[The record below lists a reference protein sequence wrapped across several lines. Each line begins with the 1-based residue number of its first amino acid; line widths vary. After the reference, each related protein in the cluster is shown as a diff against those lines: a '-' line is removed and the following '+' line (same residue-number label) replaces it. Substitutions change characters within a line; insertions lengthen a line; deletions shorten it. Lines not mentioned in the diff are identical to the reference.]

1 MKAAQ
6 PAVCVLCACVDVVF
20 HRARR
25 ASLKASLCAV
35 FGAALCAPP
44 DTAHQPERTFQRI
57 LNSFEPFAFS
67 KEIFFVTPP
76 PESHRTAA
84 SAVPSSSASLSAC
97 AVPDVSAIPYLERGS
112 RAYWRASI
120 ALLFAGYATFS
131 LLYCVQPLLPSFSA
145 TFNVTPAQSSLSLS
159 LTTAALAL
167 AVFVAGFVSEGWSRH
182 KLMTL
187 SLTASALLSI
197 GVSISPQWHHLLAL
211 RTLEGLALGGVPAVA
226 MAYLA
231 EEVHPDGLGLAMGLY
246 VGGTAIGGMA
256 GRVITGVVA
265 DLFSWRV
272 AIGTIGV
279 LGLLSMLAFRA
290 LLPPSRHFVPRRG
303 LGFAHHRTA
312 LLRQFTRP
320 GLPLLF
326 LLGFVLMGSFVTLY
340 NYIGYRLLAPP
351 YQLNQ
356 TQIGAIFIVYLTGV
370 VASPWSGR
378 MADTFGRA
386 RVLTGSLL
394 LMALG
399 LALTMLHPLAA
410 IATGIACVTF
420 GFFAGHSVASGWVGR
435 LAKDAKGQAA
445 ALYLLAYYIG
455 SSVIG
460 SYGGHVWAGHG
471 WNGVAGLVGTLLV
484 IGLVATLR
492 LRGREQA
499 SA

>member
-1 MKAAQ
+1 M
-6 PAVCVLCACVDVVF
+6 
-20 HRARR
+20 
-25 ASLKASLCAV
+25 
-35 FGAALCAPP
+35 
-44 DTAHQPERTFQRI
+44 
-57 LNSFEPFAFS
+57 
-67 KEIFFVTPP
+67 TPP
-76 PESHRTAA
+76 PDAHQTAA
-84 SAVPSSSASLSAC
+84 SAAPASSIDSSPVSSSTS
-97 AVPDVSAIPYLERGS
+97 AVPNIPYLERGT

-131 LLYCVQPLLPSFSA
+131 LLYCVQPLLPSFSTA
-145 TFNVTPAQSSLSLS
+145 FNVTPAQSSLALS
-159 LTTAALAL
+159 FTTAALAL

-187 SLTASALLSI
+187 SLTVSALLTI
-197 GVSISPQWHHLLAL
+197 GVSIAPQWHQLLVL

-231 EEVHPDGLGLAMGLY
+231 EEAHPDGLGLAMGLY

-279 LGLLSMLAFRA
+279 LGILSMLAFRA

-303 LGFAHHRTA
+303 LGFTHHRTA

-356 TQIGAIFIVYLTGV
+356 TEIGAIFVVYLTGV

-386 RVLTGSLL
+386 RVLIASLL

-399 LALTMLHPLAA
+399 LALTLLHPLAA
-410 IATGIACVTF
+410 IAAGIACVTF

-455 SSVIG
+455 SSLVG
-460 SYGGHVWAGHG
+460 SYGGHVWAGFG
-471 WNGVAGLVGTLLV
+471 WNGVAGLVGVLLV
-484 IGLVATLR
+484 IGLVAAMC
-492 LRGREQA
+492 LRGREQPRI
-499 SA
+499 

>member
-1 MKAAQ
+1 
-6 PAVCVLCACVDVVF
+6 
-20 HRARR
+20 
-25 ASLKASLCAV
+25 
-35 FGAALCAPP
+35 
-44 DTAHQPERTFQRI
+44 
-57 LNSFEPFAFS
+57 
-67 KEIFFVTPP
+67 
-76 PESHRTAA
+76 
-84 SAVPSSSASLSAC
+84 
-97 AVPDVSAIPYLERGS
+97 VPDIPYLERGT

-131 LLYCVQPLLPSFSA
+131 LLYCVQPLLPSFSTA
-145 TFNVTPAQSSLSLS
+145 FNVTPAQSSLSLS

-187 SLTASALLSI
+187 SLTVSALLTI
-197 GVSISPQWHHLLAL
+197 GVSIAPQWHQLLVL

-279 LGLLSMLAFRA
+279 LGILSMLAFRA

-303 LGFAHHRTA
+303 LGFTHHRTA
-312 LLRQFTRP
+312 LLKQFTRP
-320 GLPLLF
+320 GLSLLF

-356 TQIGAIFIVYLTGV
+356 TEIGAIFVVYLTGV

-386 RVLTGSLL
+386 RVLIASLL
-394 LMALG
+394 LMVLG
-399 LALTMLHPLAA
+399 LALTLLHPLAA
-410 IATGIACVTF
+410 IAAGIACVTF
-420 GFFAGHSVASGWVGR
+420 GFFAGHSVASSWVGR
-435 LAKDAKGQAA
+435 LARDAKGQAA

-455 SSVIG
+455 SSVVG
-460 SYGGHVWAGHG
+460 SYGGHVWAGFG
-471 WNGVAGLVGTLLV
+471 WNGVAGLVGVLLV
-484 IGLVATLR
+484 IGLVAAMR

-499 SA
+499 RV

>member
-1 MKAAQ
+1 MT
-6 PAVCVLCACVDVVF
+6 L
-20 HRARR
+20 
-25 ASLKASLCAV
+25 
-35 FGAALCAPP
+35 
-44 DTAHQPERTFQRI
+44 
-57 LNSFEPFAFS
+57 
-67 KEIFFVTPP
+67 P
-76 PESHRTAA
+76 PESQRTA
-84 SAVPSSSASLSAC
+84 SAVPRSTAAAAASSGARA
-97 AVPDVSAIPYLERGS
+97 APDIPYLERGS

-131 LLYCVQPLLPSFSA
+131 LLYCVQPLLPSFSDA
-145 TFNVTPAQSSLSLS
+145 FNVTPAQSSLSLS
-159 LTTAALAL
+159 VSTAALAL
-167 AVFVAGFVSEGWSRH
+167 AIFVAGFVSEGWSRH

-187 SLTASALLSI
+187 SLTVSAVLTL
-197 GVSISPQWHHLLAL
+197 GVSVAPHWHQLLVL
-211 RTLEGLALGGVPAVA
+211 RFLEGLALGGVPAVA

-303 LGFAHHRTA
+303 LGFAHHRAA

-351 YQLNQ
+351 YGLSQ
-356 TQIGAIFIVYLTGV
+356 TEIGAIFIVYLTGV

-386 RVLTGSLL
+386 RVLSVSLL
-394 LMALG
+394 LMMFG

-410 IATGIACVTF
+410 IATGITCLTV
-420 GFFAGHSVASGWVGR
+420 GFFAGHSVASSWVGR

-445 ALYLLAYYIG
+445 ALYLLAYYLG

-460 SYGGHVWAGHG
+460 SYGGRVWAGHG
-471 WNGVAGLVGTLLV
+471 WNGVVGLVGMLLV
-484 IGLVATLR
+484 IGLVAALR
-492 LRGREQA
+492 LRRRE
-499 SA
+499 

>member
-1 MKAAQ
+1 MS
-6 PAVCVLCACVDVVF
+6 D
-20 HRARR
+20 
-25 ASLKASLCAV
+25 
-35 FGAALCAPP
+35 
-44 DTAHQPERTFQRI
+44 
-57 LNSFEPFAFS
+57 
-67 KEIFFVTPP
+67 
-76 PESHRTAA
+76 
-84 SAVPSSSASLSAC
+84 
-97 AVPDVSAIPYLERGS
+97 IPYLERGS
-112 RAYWRASI
+112 RAYWRASL

-131 LLYCVQPLLPSFSA
+131 LLYCVQPLLPSFSEA
-145 TFNVTPAQSSLSLS
+145 FNVTPAQSSLSLS
-159 LTTAALAL
+159 LSTAALAL
-167 AVFVAGFVSEGWSRH
+167 AIFVAGFVSEGWSRH

-187 SLTASALLSI
+187 SLTVSSVLTI
-197 GVSISPQWHHLLAL
+197 GVSVAPHWNQLLVL

-303 LGFAHHRTA
+303 LGFAHHRTL

-351 YQLNQ
+351 YRLNQ
-356 TQIGAIFIVYLTGV
+356 TEIGAIFIVYLVGV

-386 RVLTGSLL
+386 RVLIGSLL
-394 LMALG
+394 LMVFG

-410 IATGIACVTF
+410 VAAGIACVTF

-455 SSVIG
+455 SSLVG

-471 WNGVAGLVGTLLV
+471 WNGVVGLVGALLV
-484 IGLVATLR
+484 IGLVAATR
-492 LRGREQA
+492 LRARE
-499 SA
+499 

>member
-1 MKAAQ
+1 MT
-6 PAVCVLCACVDVVF
+6 L
-20 HRARR
+20 
-25 ASLKASLCAV
+25 
-35 FGAALCAPP
+35 PP
-44 DTAHQPERTFQRI
+44 QSQRT
-57 LNSFEPFAFS
+57 
-67 KEIFFVTPP
+67 
-76 PESHRTAA
+76 A
-84 SAVPSSSASLSAC
+84 SAVPSPLAASAASTRTTS
-97 AVPDVSAIPYLERGS
+97 VSDIPYLERGS
-112 RAYWRASI
+112 RAYWRASL

-131 LLYCVQPLLPSFSA
+131 LLYCVQPLLPSFSEA
-145 TFNVTPAQSSLSLS
+145 FNVTPAQSSLSLS
-159 LTTAALAL
+159 LSTAALAL
-167 AVFVAGFVSEGWSRH
+167 AIFVAGFVSEGWSRH

-187 SLTASALLSI
+187 SLTVSSVLTI
-197 GVSISPQWHHLLAL
+197 GVSVAPQWHQLLIL

-303 LGFAHHRTA
+303 LGFAHHRTL

-351 YQLNQ
+351 YRLNQ
-356 TQIGAIFIVYLTGV
+356 TEIGAIFIVYLVGV

-386 RVLTGSLL
+386 RVLIGSLL
-394 LMALG
+394 LMVFG
-399 LALTMLHPLAA
+399 LALTMLHPLPA
-410 IATGIACVTF
+410 IATGIACATF

-455 SSVIG
+455 SSLVG
-460 SYGGHVWAGHG
+460 SYGGHVWASHG
-471 WNGVAGLVGTLLV
+471 WNGVVGLVGALLA
-484 IGLVATLR
+484 IGLIAAR
-492 LRGREQA
+492 HLRGRE
-499 SA
+499 

>member
-1 MKAAQ
+1 MPQ
-6 PAVCVLCACVDVVF
+6 
-20 HRARR
+20 
-25 ASLKASLCAV
+25 
-35 FGAALCAPP
+35 
-44 DTAHQPERTFQRI
+44 
-57 LNSFEPFAFS
+57 N
-67 KEIFFVTPP
+67 
-76 PESHRTAA
+76 
-84 SAVPSSSASLSAC
+84 
-97 AVPDVSAIPYLERGS
+97 PYLERGT
-112 RAYWRASI
+112 RGYWRASV

-131 LLYCVQPLLPSFSA
+131 LLYCVQPLLPAFSTA
-145 TFNVTPAQSSLSLS
+145 FGVTPAQSSLSLS

-167 AVFVAGFVSEGWSRH
+167 AIFVAGLVSEGWSRH
-182 KLMTL
+182 KLMTA
-187 SLTASALLSI
+187 SLTLSALLTI
-197 GVSISPQWHHLLAL
+197 GVSIAPHWHQLLVL
-211 RTLEGLALGGVPAVA
+211 RALEGLALGGVPAVA

-279 LGLLSMLAFRA
+279 LGILSMLAFRA

-303 LGFAHHRTA
+303 LGFGHHRTA
-312 LLRQFTRP
+312 LLKQFTRP

-351 YQLNQ
+351 YLLSQ
-356 TQIGAIFIVYLTGV
+356 TEIGAIFVVYLTGV

-394 LMALG
+394 MMALG
-399 LALTMLHPLAA
+399 LALTMFHPITA
-410 IATGIACVTF
+410 IAIGIACVTF

-435 LAKDAKGQAA
+435 LAKEAKGQAA

-460 SYGGHVWAGHG
+460 SYGGHVWAGYG
-471 WNGVAGLVGTLLV
+471 WNGVAGLVGALLV
-484 IGLVATLR
+484 IGIVAATR
-492 LRGREQA
+492 LRQCERTAG
-499 SA
+499 

>member
-1 MKAAQ
+1 M
-6 PAVCVLCACVDVVF
+6 
-20 HRARR
+20 
-25 ASLKASLCAV
+25 
-35 FGAALCAPP
+35 
-44 DTAHQPERTFQRI
+44 
-57 LNSFEPFAFS
+57 
-67 KEIFFVTPP
+67 TPP
-76 PESHRTAA
+76 PDSHRTATSAAPASTASSTA
-84 SAVPSSSASLSAC
+84 SAVP
-97 AVPDVSAIPYLERGS
+97 DIPYLERGT

-131 LLYCVQPLLPSFSA
+131 LLYCVQPLLPSFSTA
-145 TFNVTPAQSSLSLS
+145 FNVTPAQSSLSLS

-187 SLTASALLSI
+187 SLTLSALLTI
-197 GVSISPQWHHLLAL
+197 GVSIAPQWHQLLVL

-279 LGLLSMLAFRA
+279 LGILSMLAFRA

-303 LGFAHHRTA
+303 LGFPHRRTA
-312 LLRQFTRP
+312 LLKQFTRP
-320 GLPLLF
+320 GLSLLF

-356 TQIGAIFIVYLTGV
+356 TEIGAIFVVYLTGV
-370 VASPWSGR
+370 IASPWSGR
-378 MADTFGRA
+378 MADNFGRA
-386 RVLTGSLL
+386 RVLTASLL
-394 LMALG
+394 LMVLG
-399 LALTMLHPLAA
+399 LALTMLQPLAA
-410 IATGIACVTF
+410 IAAGIACVTF
-420 GFFAGHSVASGWVGR
+420 GFFAGHSVASSWVGR

-455 SSVIG
+455 SSVVG
-460 SYGGHVWAGHG
+460 SYGGHVWAGFG
-471 WNGVAGLVGTLLV
+471 WNGVAGLVGVLLI
-484 IGLVATLR
+484 IGLVATMR
-492 LRGREQA
+492 LRGREQPRI
-499 SA
+499 

>member
-1 MKAAQ
+1 MT
-6 PAVCVLCACVDVVF
+6 L
-20 HRARR
+20 
-25 ASLKASLCAV
+25 
-35 FGAALCAPP
+35 
-44 DTAHQPERTFQRI
+44 
-57 LNSFEPFAFS
+57 
-67 KEIFFVTPP
+67 PP
-76 PESHRTAA
+76 PSQRTA
-84 SAVPSSSASLSAC
+84 SAVPSRGAASAAC
-97 AVPDVSAIPYLERGS
+97 ASTTTVSDIPYLERGS
-112 RAYWRASI
+112 RAYWRASL

-131 LLYCVQPLLPSFSA
+131 LLYCVQPLLPSFSEA
-145 TFNVTPAQSSLSLS
+145 FNVTPAQSSLSLS
-159 LTTAALAL
+159 LSTAALAL
-167 AVFVAGFVSEGWSRH
+167 AIFVAGFVSEGWSRH

-187 SLTASALLSI
+187 SLTVSSVLTI
-197 GVSISPQWHHLLAL
+197 GVSVAPHWHQLLVL

-265 DLFSWRV
+265 DLFSWRI

-303 LGFAHHRTA
+303 LGFAHHRTL

-351 YQLNQ
+351 YRLNQ
-356 TQIGAIFIVYLTGV
+356 TEIGAIFIVYLVGV

-378 MADTFGRA
+378 MADSFGRA
-386 RVLTGSLL
+386 RVLIGSLL
-394 LMALG
+394 LMVLG

-455 SSVIG
+455 SSLVG

-471 WNGVAGLVGTLLV
+471 WNGVVGLVGALLV
-484 IGLVATLR
+484 IGLIAASR
-492 LRGREQA
+492 LRGRE
-499 SA
+499 

>member
-1 MKAAQ
+1 MT
-6 PAVCVLCACVDVVF
+6 L
-20 HRARR
+20 
-25 ASLKASLCAV
+25 
-35 FGAALCAPP
+35 
-44 DTAHQPERTFQRI
+44 
-57 LNSFEPFAFS
+57 
-67 KEIFFVTPP
+67 PP
-76 PESHRTAA
+76 PSQRTA
-84 SAVPSSSASLSAC
+84 SAVPSRGAASAAC
-97 AVPDVSAIPYLERGS
+97 ASTTTVSDIPYLERGS

-131 LLYCVQPLLPSFSA
+131 LLYCVQPLLPSFSEA
-145 TFNVTPAQSSLSLS
+145 FNVTPAQSSLSLS
-159 LTTAALAL
+159 LSTAALAL
-167 AVFVAGFVSEGWSRH
+167 AIFVAGFVSEGWSRH

-187 SLTASALLSI
+187 SLTVSSVLTI
-197 GVSISPQWHHLLAL
+197 GVSVAPHWHQLLVL

-303 LGFAHHRTA
+303 LGFAHHRTL

-351 YQLNQ
+351 YRLNQ
-356 TQIGAIFIVYLTGV
+356 TEIGAIFIVYLVGV

-386 RVLTGSLL
+386 RVLIGSLL
-394 LMALG
+394 LMVFG

-455 SSVIG
+455 SSLVG

-471 WNGVAGLVGTLLV
+471 WNGVVGLVGALLV
-484 IGLVATLR
+484 IGLIAASR
-492 LRGREQA
+492 LRGRE
-499 SA
+499 

>member
-1 MKAAQ
+1 MS
-6 PAVCVLCACVDVVF
+6 D
-20 HRARR
+20 
-25 ASLKASLCAV
+25 
-35 FGAALCAPP
+35 
-44 DTAHQPERTFQRI
+44 
-57 LNSFEPFAFS
+57 
-67 KEIFFVTPP
+67 
-76 PESHRTAA
+76 
-84 SAVPSSSASLSAC
+84 
-97 AVPDVSAIPYLERGS
+97 IPYLERGS
-112 RAYWRASI
+112 RAYWRASL

-145 TFNVTPAQSSLSLS
+145 AFNVTPAQSSLSLS
-159 LTTAALAL
+159 LSTAALAL
-167 AVFVAGFVSEGWSRH
+167 AIFVAGFVSEGWSRH

-187 SLTASALLSI
+187 SLTVSSVLTI
-197 GVSISPQWHHLLAL
+197 GVSVAPHWQQLLVL

-265 DLFSWRV
+265 DLFSWRI

-303 LGFAHHRTA
+303 LGFAHHRTL

-351 YQLNQ
+351 YRLNQ
-356 TQIGAIFIVYLTGV
+356 TEIGAIFIVYLVGV

-394 LMALG
+394 LMVLG

-455 SSVIG
+455 SSLVG

-471 WNGVAGLVGTLLV
+471 WNGVVGLVGALLV
-484 IGLVATLR
+484 IGLIAASR
-492 LRGREQA
+492 LRGRE
-499 SA
+499 

>member
-1 MKAAQ
+1 
-6 PAVCVLCACVDVVF
+6 
-20 HRARR
+20 
-25 ASLKASLCAV
+25 
-35 FGAALCAPP
+35 
-44 DTAHQPERTFQRI
+44 
-57 LNSFEPFAFS
+57 
-67 KEIFFVTPP
+67 VTPLP
-76 PESHRTAA
+76 DSPQTSASAA
-84 SAVPSSSASLSAC
+84 SASSISSTASALS
-97 AVPDVSAIPYLERGS
+97 DIPYLERGT

-131 LLYCVQPLLPSFSA
+131 LLYCVQPLLPSFSTA
-145 TFNVTPAQSSLSLS
+145 FNVTPAQSSLSLS
-159 LTTAALAL
+159 LTTAALAV
-167 AVFVAGFVSEGWSRH
+167 AVFAAGFISEGWSRH

-187 SLTASALLSI
+187 SLTLSALATI
-197 GVSISPQWHHLLAL
+197 GVSIAPHWHQLLVL

-279 LGLLSMLAFRA
+279 LGLLSMLAFRT

-303 LGFAHHRTA
+303 LGFTHHRTA
-312 LLRQFTRP
+312 LFKQFRRP

-340 NYIGYRLLAPP
+340 NYLGYRLLAPP
-351 YQLNQ
+351 YRLDQ
-356 TQIGAIFIVYLTGV
+356 TEIGAIFIVYLTGV

-378 MADTFGRA
+378 MADAFGRA

-394 LMALG
+394 VMALG
-399 LALTMLHPLAA
+399 VALTMLHPLTA
-410 IATGIACVTF
+410 IAAGIACVTF

-435 LAKDAKGQAA
+435 LAKEAKGQAA

-455 SSVIG
+455 SSVVG
-460 SYGGHVWAGHG
+460 SYGGHVWANYG
-471 WNGVAGLVGTLLV
+471 WNGVVGLVGALLV
-484 IGLVATLR
+484 VGLIAAAR
-492 LRGREQA
+492 LRGHEQA
-499 SA
+499 RT